1 MFTQCPDCRM
11 TYPVSKKQLRN
22 KKTQIY
28 CSGCNKKFKP
38 LTLLDEKP
46 GTLLVEAKTQYIPKP
61 ESIQKPKTTTP
72 TENQPYLAN
81 VSSFLRKNDSN
92 PATDQPVAAKPA
104 SERLPWE
111 AEKKPFNINWL
122 VASLIGL
129 AFLLSQIIFLAT
141 GELQQN
147 ATYRPH
153 LEKLCHLFGCKL
165 ADYENLAEFSVL
177 QSSFTPVANGMMGF
191 KAVINNQS
199 AFKQRLPNIKL
210 SLLDFDEQIFAQR
223 IFTPK
228 EYLSGKH
235 PINSIPPDE
244 TITASLTMTAPK
256 TNIGGYHFDLIY

>member
-11 TYPVSKKQLRN
+11 TYPVSKKQLRS
-22 KKTQIY
+22 KKAQIY

-46 GTLLVEAKTQYIPKP
+46 VALLVEASTQYIPKS
-61 ESIQKPKTTTP
+61 ESLQKPKPITAP
-72 TENQPYLAN
+72 ENQPYLAN
-81 VSSFLRKNDSN
+81 ISNFLKKNDSN
-92 PATDQPVAAKPA
+92 PATSQPVATEPA
-104 SERLPWE
+104 PERLPWE

-122 VASLIGL
+122 VASLIGFV
-129 AFLLSQIIFLAT
+129 FLLSQIIFLAN

-153 LEKLCHLFGCKL
+153 LEKLCHWLGCKL
-165 ADYENLAEFSVL
+165 ADYENLAEFTVL
-177 QSSFTPVANGMMGF
+177 QSSFTPISNGMMTF

-199 AFKQRLPNIKL
+199 AFKQPLPNIKL
-210 SLLDFDEQIFAQR
+210 SLLDYDEQIFAQR